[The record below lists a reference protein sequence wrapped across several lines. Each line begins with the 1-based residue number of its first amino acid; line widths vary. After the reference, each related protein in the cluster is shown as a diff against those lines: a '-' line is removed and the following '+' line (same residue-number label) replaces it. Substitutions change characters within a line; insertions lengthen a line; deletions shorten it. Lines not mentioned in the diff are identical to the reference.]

1 MTASTLVSKRAKKAG
16 GPRGAE
22 KRFIITALVPAI
34 LFYLIFRFYPVGQAL
49 YMSLFDYQLMR
60 KVNPFIGLRNYVT
73 ILTDALFIKVIWN
86 TFYFAFGTAIFIT
99 LLAFIMAVILNPIRR
114 GNATLR
120 LIYYL
125 PTVTS
130 AIAISTIW
138 LFLYQ
143 QQFGLINQVLSMM
156 SLPRVAWLTTPTMAM
171 PSLIIMSVWG
181 GVGFSMVILI
191 AGLRGIPVEY
201 YDAAAIDGAS
211 TWQRVWYITLPLVS
225 PIITFVFLT
234 GLIDGFNIFQS
245 VYIMTRGGPLDSTRV
260 LALHIYEYA
269 FKRMWI
275 GQASAMAFVMFAIV
289 IGITIF
295 QLRLQRKDLGL

>member
-1 MTASTLVSKRAKKAG
+1 MTASTLVGKRAKKAA

-34 LFYLIFRFYPVGQAL
+34 LFYFIFRFYPVGQAL

>member
-1 MTASTLVSKRAKKAG
+1 MATSTLVKKPSKKAT
-16 GPRGAE
+16 GPHGAE
-22 KRFIITALVPAI
+22 KRFLITALVPTV
-34 LFYLIFRFYPVGQAL
+34 LFYLIFRFYPVGQAV

-60 KVNPFIGLRNYVT
+60 KVNPFIGFTNYVT
-73 ILTDALFIKVIWN
+73 ILTDPLFIKVIWN

-99 LLAFIMAVILNPIRR
+99 LLAFILAVILNPIRR
-114 GNATLR
+114 GSVTLR

-143 QQFGLINQVLSMM
+143 QQFGLINQVLSMVG
-156 SLPRVAWLTTPTMAM
+156 LPHVAWLTTPLMSM

-181 GVGFSMVILI
+181 GVGFAMVILI

-211 TWQRVWYITLPLVS
+211 TWQRVWHITLPLVS

-245 VYIMTRGGPLDSTRV
+245 VFVMTRGGPLDSTRV

-269 FKRMWI
+269 FKRLWI
-275 GQASAMAFVMFAIV
+275 GQASAMAFVMFAILIV
-289 IGITIF
+289 LTVL
-295 QLRLQRKDLGL
+295 QLRLQREDLGL

>member
-1 MTASTLVSKRAKKAG
+1 
-16 GPRGAE
+16 
-22 KRFIITALVPAI
+22 
-34 LFYLIFRFYPVGQAL
+34 
-49 YMSLFDYQLMR
+49 
-60 KVNPFIGLRNYVT
+60 
-73 ILTDALFIKVIWN
+73 
-86 TFYFAFGTAIFIT
+86 
-99 LLAFIMAVILNPIRR
+99 MAVILNPIRR

>member
-1 MTASTLVSKRAKKAG
+1 MTASTLVEKSAKKG
-16 GPRGAE
+16 LGPRRAE
-22 KRFIITALVPAI
+22 KRFIITALVPTV

-60 KVNPFIGLRNYVT
+60 KVNPFIGLKNYVT
-73 ILTDALFIKVIWN
+73 ILTDSLFLKVIWN
-86 TFYFAFGTAIFIT
+86 TFYYAFGTAIFIT
-99 LLAFIMAVILNPIRR
+99 LLAFILAVILNPLRR
-114 GNATLR
+114 GSVILR

-143 QQFGLINQVLSMM
+143 PQFGLFNQTLSMLGIPHM
-156 SLPRVAWLTTPTMAM
+156 PWLTTPAMSM

-211 TWQRVWYITLPLVS
+211 TWQRVWHITLPLVS
-225 PIITFVFLT
+225 PIITFVFIT

-245 VYIMTRGGPLDSTRV
+245 VYVMTRGGPLDSTRV

-269 FKRMWI
+269 FKRLWI
-275 GQASAMAFVMFAIV
+275 GQASAMAFVMFALLIALTV
-289 IGITIF
+289 M
-295 QLRLQRKDLGL
+295 QLRLQREDLGL